1 MIVGKFFSV
10 ARYFTLILFGILLI
24 FSSNNLNASTALPM
38 QFSGSASLEDGSPVP
53 DGYKVVA
60 KVLDFQVY
68 PSNVNN
74 GKYWALTVGP
84 SGDSYVGATINFY
97 LCYLGSDCTEQGN
110 ILANESIP
118 YLASTGLTVKNDFN
132 LTFPSLPVPPPTPTP
147 IVTVA
152 EASTYS
158 GFIIVADSVMP
169 SGAQLIA
176 KIGDYVSEPAVIAAP
191 FYLDLIVDPKDL
203 SFVGSTVEF
212 YLNGFKART
221 TTTFISGEQ
230 KSIDIIIVGY
240 PQPTPTPV
248 PPTATPVPPTATPIP
263 PTPTPT
269 PVPPTATPVPPTATP
284 VPPTATPVPLPPT
297 PTPIPISKKISTK
310 LSEIVPTATSVPSTA
325 TSVPPTATPTES
337 SGGGCFAAEETSF
350 ATGVVNMMFL
360 LLPVGVLVGMR
371 RKNQNK

>member
-68 PSNVNN
+68 PSTVNN

-118 YLASTGLTVKNDFN
+118 YLASSGLTVKNDFN

-152 EASTYS
+152 QASTYS

-248 PPTATPVPPTATPIP
+248 PPTATPVPPTATP
-263 PTPTPT
+263 
-269 PVPPTATPVPPTATP
+269 VPP
-284 VPPTATPVPLPPT
+284 PPT

-310 LSEIVPTATSVPSTA
+310 LSEIVPTA

>member
-68 PSNVNN
+68 PSTVNN

-110 ILANESIP
+110 ILANESTP
-118 YLASTGLTVKNDFN
+118 YLASSGFTVKNDFN

-152 EASTYS
+152 QASTYS

-248 PPTATPVPPTATPIP
+248 PPTATPVPH
-263 PTPTPT
+263 
-269 PVPPTATPVPPTATP
+269 
-284 VPPTATPVPLPPT
+284 PPT

-310 LSEIVPTATSVPSTA
+310 LSEIVPTATSVPPTA

>member
-68 PSNVNN
+68 PSTVNN

-110 ILANESIP
+110 ILANESTP
-118 YLASTGLTVKNDFN
+118 YLASSGFTVKNDFN

-152 EASTYS
+152 QASTYS

-248 PPTATPVPPTATPIP
+248 PPTATPVP
-263 PTPTPT
+263 
-269 PVPPTATPVPPTATP
+269 
-284 VPPTATPVPLPPT
+284 LPPT

-310 LSEIVPTATSVPSTA
+310 LSEIVPTATSVPPTA

>member
-1 MIVGKFFSV
+1 M
-10 ARYFTLILFGILLI
+10 
-24 FSSNNLNASTALPM
+24 
-38 QFSGSASLEDGSPVP
+38 
-53 DGYKVVA
+53 
-60 KVLDFQVY
+60 
-68 PSNVNN
+68 
-74 GKYWALTVGP
+74 
-84 SGDSYVGATINFY
+84 
-97 LCYLGSDCTEQGN
+97 
-110 ILANESIP
+110 
-118 YLASTGLTVKNDFN
+118 
-132 LTFPSLPVPPPTPTP
+132 PPPTPTP

-152 EASTYS
+152 QASTYS
-158 GFIIVADSVMP
+158 GFLIVADSVMP

-176 KIGDYVSEPAVIAAP
+176 KIGDYVSEPAIIAAP

-248 PPTATPVPPTATPIP
+248 PPTPTPVP
-263 PTPTPT
+263 PTPT
-269 PVPPTATPVPPTATP
+269 PVPP
-284 VPPTATPVPLPPT
+284 PPT

-310 LSEIVPTATSVPSTA
+310 LSEIVPTATSVPPTA
-325 TSVPPTATPTES
+325 TPVPPTATPTES

-350 ATGVVNMMFL
+350 ATGIVNMMFL
-360 LLPVGVLVGMR
+360 LLPVGVLVGIR

>member
-68 PSNVNN
+68 PSTVNN

-118 YLASTGLTVKNDFN
+118 YLASSGLTVKNDFN

-152 EASTYS
+152 QASTYS

-248 PPTATPVPPTATPIP
+248 PPTATPVPP
-263 PTPTPT
+263 
-269 PVPPTATPVPPTATP
+269 
-284 VPPTATPVPLPPT
+284 PPT

-310 LSEIVPTATSVPSTA
+310 LSEIVPTA

>member
-68 PSNVNN
+68 PSTVNN

-84 SGDSYVGATINFY
+84 SGDSYIGATINFY

-118 YLASTGLTVKNDFN
+118 YSASAGLTVKNDFN

-152 EASTYS
+152 QASTYS
-158 GFIIVADSVMP
+158 GFLIVADSVMP

-176 KIGDYVSEPAVIAAP
+176 KIGDYVSEPAIIAAP

-248 PPTATPVPPTATPIP
+248 PPT
-263 PTPTPT
+263 PT

-284 VPPTATPVPLPPT
+284 VPPPPT

-310 LSEIVPTATSVPSTA
+310 LSEIVPTATSVPPTA
-325 TSVPPTATPTES
+325 TPVPPTATPTES

-350 ATGVVNMMFL
+350 ATGIVNMMFL
-360 LLPVGVLVGMR
+360 LLPVGVLVGIR

>member
-68 PSNVNN
+68 PSTVNN

-118 YLASTGLTVKNDFN
+118 YLASSGLTVKNDFN

-152 EASTYS
+152 QASTYS
-158 GFIIVADSVMP
+158 GFLIVADSVMP

-248 PPTATPVPPTATPIP
+248 PPTATPA
-263 PTPTPT
+263 
-269 PVPPTATPVPPTATP
+269 
-284 VPPTATPVPLPPT
+284 PPTATPVPLPPT

-310 LSEIVPTATSVPSTA
+310 LSEIVPTA

>member
-68 PSNVNN
+68 PSTVNN

-84 SGDSYVGATINFY
+84 SGDSYIGATINFY

-118 YLASTGLTVKNDFN
+118 YSASAGLTVKNDFN

-152 EASTYS
+152 QASTYS

-176 KIGDYVSEPAVIAAP
+176 KIGDYVSEPAIIAAP

-248 PPTATPVPPTATPIP
+248 PPTATPVPP
-263 PTPTPT
+263 
-269 PVPPTATPVPPTATP
+269 
-284 VPPTATPVPLPPT
+284 PPT

-310 LSEIVPTATSVPSTA
+310 LSEIVPTATSVPPTA

-350 ATGVVNMMFL
+350 ATGIVNMMFL